1 MKLAAASGCVF
12 LLGMMMALASTAVAQ
27 SKGDANGQNTTGT
40 QNVTVE
46 GLIRDLACPI
56 QNQKATAT
64 DFNVDCAIACAKAG
78 SPLILLTKAGDIYF
92 PITDQMPDADQH
104 NKLMPYVGKYVRVTG
119 TVFERNGTRAIV
131 IQKMIELKD
140 VKLKME

>member
-1 MKLAAASGCVF
+1 MKLAAARGWVF
-12 LLGMMMALASTAVAQ
+12 LLGMMMALAGTAIAQ
-27 SKGDANGQNTTGT
+27 SKSDTSAEETSGT
-40 QNVTVE
+40 KNVTVE

-56 QNQKATAT
+56 QNKKATAT
-64 DFNVDCAIACAKAG
+64 DLNLDCAIACAKAG
-78 SPLILLTKAGDIYF
+78 SPLILLTKTGDIYF

-104 NKLMPYVGKYVRVTG
+104 DKLMPYIGKYVRVTG

-131 IQKMIELKD
+131 IQKMTELKD